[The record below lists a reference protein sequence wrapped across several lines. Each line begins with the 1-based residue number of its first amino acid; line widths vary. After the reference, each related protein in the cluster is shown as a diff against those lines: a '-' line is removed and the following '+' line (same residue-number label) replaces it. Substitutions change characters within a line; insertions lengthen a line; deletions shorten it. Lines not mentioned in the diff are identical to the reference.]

1 MKMERKFTGFLVSLD
16 YRFKNI
22 DPWIDTAEAIIKANS
37 YIKKDIEDKAK
48 IKRIN
53 LVKIFKGSPSKGTKT
68 ELYYEVIIERPSDMK
83 DLNYLCGIKYNKTP
97 STDLKNN
104 FVMGPD
110 LRNNFVMGPNYGP
123 NNNFVKGGPYTTTEY
138 RSPYT
143 DPGFKYHFMDTK
155 SNFDDISHE

>member
-16 YRFKNI
+16 YSFKNI

-68 ELYYEVIIERPSDMK
+68 ELYYEVIIERPIDIK
-83 DLNYLCGIKYNKTP
+83 DLNYLFGIKYNNTP
-97 STDLKNN
+97 STDLK
-104 FVMGPD
+104 
-110 LRNNFVMGPNYGP
+110 NNFVMGPNYGP

-155 SNFDDISHE
+155 NNFDDISHE

>member
-16 YRFKNI
+16 YSFKNI

-110 LRNNFVMGPNYGP
+110 LRNNFVMGPNAGP
-123 NNNFVKGGPYTTTEY
+123 NNNFVKGGPYTTTEC

-143 DPGFKYHFMDTK
+143 DPGFKYHFMNTK
-155 SNFDDISHE
+155 NNFDDISHE

>member
-16 YRFKNI
+16 YSFKNI

-68 ELYYEVIIERPSDMK
+68 ELYYEVIIERPRDMK
-83 DLNYLCGIKYNKTP
+83 NLKYLCDKNDGSTLHLDLN
-97 STDLKNN
+97 NN
-104 FVMGPD
+104 YMATKISS
-110 LRNNFVMGPNYGP
+110 NNVC
-123 NNNFVKGGPYTTTEY
+123 
-138 RSPYT
+138 
-143 DPGFKYHFMDTK
+143 
-155 SNFDDISHE
+155 HE

>member
-16 YRFKNI
+16 YSFKNI

-68 ELYYEVIIERPSDMK
+68 KLYYEVIIERPSDMK
-83 DLNYLCGIKYNKTP
+83 DLNYLCDKTDG
-97 STDLKNN
+97 STLHLDL
-104 FVMGPD
+104 
-110 LRNNFVMGPNYGP
+110 
-123 NNNFVKGGPYTTTEY
+123 NNNYMATKISSNNV
-138 RSPYT
+138 
-143 DPGFKYHFMDTK
+143 YH
-155 SNFDDISHE
+155 E

>member
-16 YRFKNI
+16 YSFKNI

-37 YIKKDIEDKAK
+37 YIRKDIEGKAK

-83 DLNYLCGIKYNKTP
+83 DLNYLCDIKYNKTP
-97 STDLKNN
+97 STDPKNN
-104 FVMGPD
+104 FVMGP
-110 LRNNFVMGPNYGP
+110 NAG

-143 DPGFKYHFMDTK
+143 DPGFKYHFMNTK
-155 SNFDDISHE
+155 NNFDDIFHE

>member
-16 YRFKNI
+16 YSFKNI

-68 ELYYEVIIERPSDMK
+68 ELYYEVIIERPRNMK
-83 DLNYLCGIKYNKTP
+83 DLNYLCDKADGT
-97 STDLKNN
+97 TLHLDL
-104 FVMGPD
+104 
-110 LRNNFVMGPNYGP
+110 
-123 NNNFVKGGPYTTTEY
+123 NNNY
-138 RSPYT
+138 
-143 DPGFKYHFMDTK
+143 MATK
-155 SNFDDISHE
+155 ISSNNVCHE

>member
-16 YRFKNI
+16 YSFKNI

-68 ELYYEVIIERPSDMK
+68 ELYYEVIIERPRNMK
-83 DLNYLCGIKYNKTP
+83 NLKYLCDKTGASTLHLDLN
-97 STDLKNN
+97 NN
-104 FVMGPD
+104 YMATKISS
-110 LRNNFVMGPNYGP
+110 NNVC
-123 NNNFVKGGPYTTTEY
+123 
-138 RSPYT
+138 
-143 DPGFKYHFMDTK
+143 
-155 SNFDDISHE
+155 HE

>member
-16 YRFKNI
+16 YSFKNI

-48 IKRIN
+48 IKKIN

-68 ELYYEVIIERPSDMK
+68 ELYYEVIIERPRNMK

-97 STDLKNN
+97 SIDPKNN
-104 FVMGPD
+104 FVMGPYAASEH
-110 LRNNFVMGPNYGP
+110 RF
-123 NNNFVKGGPYTTTEY
+123 
-138 RSPYT
+138 PYT
-143 DPGFKYHFMDTK
+143 DPDFKNHFMNTK
-155 SNFDDISHE
+155 INSDDVSHE

>member
-16 YRFKNI
+16 YSFKNI

-97 STDLKNN
+97 YTDLKNN

-155 SNFDDISHE
+155 NNFDDISHE

>member
-1 MKMERKFTGFLVSLD
+1 MKMERKFTGFLISLD
-16 YRFKNI
+16 YSFKNI

-97 STDLKNN
+97 YTDLKNN

-143 DPGFKYHFMDTK
+143 DPGFKYNSMNTK
-155 SNFDDISHE
+155 NNFDDISHE

>member
-68 ELYYEVIIERPSDMK
+68 ELYYEVIIERPRNMK
-83 DLNYLCGIKYNKTP
+83 DLNYLCDIKYNR
-97 STDLKNN
+97 
-104 FVMGPD
+104 VQ
-110 LRNNFVMGPNYGP
+110 
-123 NNNFVKGGPYTTTEY
+123 
-138 RSPYT
+138 YT
-143 DPGFKYHFMDTK
+143 DPKDFIDSKIS
-155 SNFDDISHE
+155 SNNVCHE

>member
-22 DPWIDTAEAIIKANS
+22 DPLIDTAEAIIKANS

-68 ELYYEVIIERPSDMK
+68 ELYYEVIIERPRNMK
-83 DLNYLCGIKYNKTP
+83 NLKYLCDKNDASTLHLDLN
-97 STDLKNN
+97 NN
-104 FVMGPD
+104 YMATKISS
-110 LRNNFVMGPNYGP
+110 NNVC
-123 NNNFVKGGPYTTTEY
+123 
-138 RSPYT
+138 
-143 DPGFKYHFMDTK
+143 
-155 SNFDDISHE
+155 HE

>member
-16 YRFKNI
+16 YSFKNI

-68 ELYYEVIIERPSDMK
+68 ELYYEVIIERPRNMK
-83 DLNYLCGIKYNKTP
+83 DLKYLYDKTDG
-97 STDLKNN
+97 STLHLDL
-104 FVMGPD
+104 
-110 LRNNFVMGPNYGP
+110 
-123 NNNFVKGGPYTTTEY
+123 NNNY
-138 RSPYT
+138 
-143 DPGFKYHFMDTK
+143 MATK
-155 SNFDDISHE
+155 ISSNNVCHE

>member
-16 YRFKNI
+16 YSFKNI

-97 STDLKNN
+97 STDPK
-104 FVMGPD
+104 
-110 LRNNFVMGPNYGP
+110 
-123 NNNFVKGGPYTTTEY
+123 NNFVKGGPYTTTEY

-155 SNFDDISHE
+155 NNFDDIFHE

>member
-16 YRFKNI
+16 YSFKNI

-68 ELYYEVIIERPSDMK
+68 ELYYEVIIERPRNMK

-104 FVMGPD
+104 FVMGP
-110 LRNNFVMGPNYGP
+110 NYA
-123 NNNFVKGGPYTTTEY
+123 NSNFVKGGPYTTTEY

-143 DPGFKYHFMDTK
+143 DPGFKYHSMNTK
-155 SNFDDISHE
+155 NNFDDISHE

>member
-16 YRFKNI
+16 YSFKNI

-68 ELYYEVIIERPSDMK
+68 ELYYEVIIERPRNMK
-83 DLNYLCGIKYNKTP
+83 DLNYLCDRIDGNTMHI
-97 STDLKNN
+97 D
-104 FVMGPD
+104 
-110 LRNNFVMGPNYGP
+110 P
-123 NNNFVKGGPYTTTEY
+123 NNNY
-138 RSPYT
+138 
-143 DPGFKYHFMDTK
+143 MATK
-155 SNFDDISHE
+155 ISSNNVCHE